1 MEWPKAP
8 STRAIP
14 ARSWETAH
22 TWYRCPGK
30 GTAVKGLK
38 PVTASTS
45 PRTAA
50 TAHTQVIISAA
61 RTRPIRSTS
70 IRPII

>member
-1 MEWPKAP
+1 M
-8 STRAIP
+8 
-14 ARSWETAH
+14 
-22 TWYRCPGK
+22 
-30 GTAVKGLK
+30 AVKGLK

-50 TAHTQVIISAA
+50 TAHTQVMISAA

-70 IRPII
+70 IRPIM